1 MSSFEIVAHRGV
13 PDEFP
18 ENTLPSF
25 QRAIELDADAV
36 ELDVRLTKDKVPVVY
51 HYFYLQEATALTG
64 PIFDY
69 TQEQLHSAK
78 IIGVESED
86 FFIPTLDDVLD
97 SIGGRI
103 GLEIEIKGPEPES
116 SQIIASVLNSRKPL
130 WDSIEITSYEPALL
144 VDIKRRCPGIV
155 TDLLIPRSEG
165 WMGLDVVTYM
175 AIQRAKLA
183 GARAVHL
190 HPTQLTEEVVRD
202 IRGQGIEVHAWDVND
217 EDSLQLMYA
226 LSVPKICTDSLRL
239 AVDYRKRIG
248 T

>member
-1 MSSFEIVAHRGV
+1 MSKFEIVAHRGV
-13 PDEFP
+13 PNELP

-25 QRAIELDADAV
+25 ERAIELGADAV

-51 HYFYLQEATALTG
+51 HYFYLQEATSLTG

-69 TQEQLHSAK
+69 THEQLQSARF
-78 IIGVESED
+78 IGEETED

-97 SIGGRI
+97 RLGDRI

-116 SQIIASVLNSRKPL
+116 SQIIGSVLNSRRQL
-130 WDSIEITSYEPALL
+130 WENIEITSYEPALL
-144 VDIKRRCPGIV
+144 VDIKQHCPGIV
-155 TDLLIPRSEG
+155 TDLLASRSES
-165 WMGLDVVTYM
+165 WMGQDVVTYV
-175 AIQRAKLA
+175 AINRAKLA

-202 IRGQGIEVHAWDVND
+202 IREQGIEVHTWDVND
-217 EDSLQLMYA
+217 EESLQFMVT
-226 LSVPKICTDSLRL
+226 LSIPKICTDNLAL
-239 AVDYRKRIG
+239 AVDFRTRIG